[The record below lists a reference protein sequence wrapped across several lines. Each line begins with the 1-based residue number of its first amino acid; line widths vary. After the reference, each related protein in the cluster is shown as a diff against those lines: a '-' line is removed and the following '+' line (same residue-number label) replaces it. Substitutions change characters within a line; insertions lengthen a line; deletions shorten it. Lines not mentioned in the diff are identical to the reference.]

1 MHIVQCYCK
10 YQRSSIRWNKLRVAI
25 AARRHSLFLIDHI
38 LSSSVHHGVF
48 DPADADADADSDN
61 ADDAD
66 AGDVDAGEE
75 LHLVFLIGHILPPP
89 TKTKNLTII
98 YRSPVNRSISC
109 FFWLFFIYFTC
120 THAYQ
125 QQSFCWWL
133 H

>member
-48 DPADADADADSDN
+48 DPDDADADDDPEADADNAADSDN
-61 ADDAD
+61 AGDAD
-66 AGDVDAGEE
+66 AGDSDNAGEE
-75 LHLVFLIGHILPPP
+75 LHLVFLIGQWPHPP

-98 YRSPVNRSISC
+98 YVQVPC
-109 FFWLFFIYFTC
+109 K
-120 THAYQ
+120 
-125 QQSFCWWL
+125 
-133 H
+133 

>member
-1 MHIVQCYCK
+1 M
-10 YQRSSIRWNKLRVAI
+10 RVAI

-48 DPADADADADSDN
+48 DPDDVDADADDDPDADDADDSDN

-66 AGDVDAGEE
+66 ADDAADSDADDADAGEE
-75 LHLVFLIGHILPPP
+75 LHSVFLIGHILPS
-89 TKTKNLTII
+89 
-98 YRSPVNRSISC
+98 SPHQNQKPHYHIQVM

>member
-1 MHIVQCYCK
+1 M
-10 YQRSSIRWNKLRVAI
+10 RVAI

-48 DPADADADADSDN
+48 DPADADSDN

-98 YRSPVNRSISC
+98 YVQVPC
-109 FFWLFFIYFTC
+109 K
-120 THAYQ
+120 
-125 QQSFCWWL
+125 
-133 H
+133 